1 MVSKLVALSAI
12 ITSLLISQA
21 AAAGGWDAL
30 GCTQVSFDTLLAVKN
45 GDDTVVGPKG
55 VYATTA
61 DSQCVYVDAS
71 AGGAFATEHAA
82 EHAWFVDVA
91 RATGAGGL
99 DFLSTSSARAA
110 AAAPRESLEKRQAN
124 CGEICNSSQTSAKT
138 CNSCGCRYDTTTCA
152 GTWCVAYYRCK

>member
-1 MVSKLVALSAI
+1 MVSKLVTLSAI
-12 ITSLLISQA
+12 MTSLLSSQA
-21 AAAGGWDAL
+21 AGGGWDAL

-45 GDDTVVGPKG
+45 ADDTLVGPKG

-91 RATGAGGL
+91 RGTGAGGL
-99 DFLSTSSARAA
+99 DFLSTGSAR
-110 AAAPRESLEKRQAN
+110 AAPRESLEKRQAN